1 MGKRKETYY
10 CSECGYEAYKWMGR
24 CPGCGAWSAF
34 TNTKKFTLD
43 KRGGISSGVTVSTLE
58 ELEVNASERFATGI
72 NEFDRVLGGG
82 AVKGSVLLLG
92 GDPGIGKS
100 TLILQAAGRMHQGC
114 KVFYVSGEE
123 SLAQVKMRAKRLQI
137 SQGFFAL
144 AEPEYETTREIIEHN
159 SPDVLIVDSI
169 QSMYSQEVDG
179 VPGSISQV
187 KEIAGGLMQLAK
199 QKAMVCFLIGHVT
212 KEGSIAGP
220 RLLEHMVDGVFYLEG
235 ERYHSFRVL
244 RGVKNRFG
252 STNEIGVFSMNEK
265 GLEEVSDP
273 SSLFISSSQQQASGS
288 AITASLSGSRP
299 FLVEIQSLVT
309 TSGYA
314 TPRRTSTGIDHN
326 RVALIM
332 AVLEKHVG
340 LNFYGLDTF
349 VNVVGGVKL
358 WDPSVDL
365 AVAVSLV
372 SSVRNK
378 PTEREAVVIGEI
390 GLTGEVRPISSLA
403 PRLVEA
409 EKLGFQKCFLPSL
422 NLEELKNERKF
433 SLQAVPV
440 KSVFDLLEKIF

>member
-1 MGKRKETYY
+1 MGKRKEAYY

-24 CPGCGAWSAF
+24 CPGCGGWSTF
-34 TNTKKFTLD
+34 TETQKFTIG
-43 KRGGISSGVTVSTLE
+43 KRGIGSHITVSTLE
-58 ELEVNASERFATGI
+58 ESVVTASERFATGI
-72 NEFDRVLGGG
+72 SEFDRVLGGG

-100 TLILQAAGRMHQGC
+100 TLILQAAGQMHQTC

-123 SLAQVKMRAKRLQI
+123 SLAQIKMRAERLQI

-144 AEPEYETTREIIEHN
+144 AEPEYETIRDIIESN
-159 SPDVLIVDSI
+159 SPVVLIIDSI
-169 QSMYSQEVDG
+169 QSLYSQEVDG

-187 KEIAGGLMQLAK
+187 KEITGSLMQLAK
-199 QKAMVCFLIGHVT
+199 KKAMVCFLIGHVT

-220 RLLEHMVDGVFYLEG
+220 KLLEHMVDGVFYLEG
-235 ERYHSFRVL
+235 ERYHSFRIL

-273 SSLFISSSQQQASGS
+273 SSLFISSNQQQASGS

-358 WDPSVDL
+358 WEPSVDL

-372 SSVRNK
+372 SSIKDRSI
-378 PTEREAVVIGEI
+378 ERETVVMGEI
-390 GLTGEVRPISSLA
+390 GLTGEIRPISRLA

-409 EKLGFQKCFLPSL
+409 EKLGFQKCLLPL
-422 NLEELKNERKF
+422 PNMDELKNERKF
-433 SLQAVPV
+433 SLQVIPV
-440 KSVFDLLEKIF
+440 KNVFDVLEKIF